1 MYLFY
6 LSKNENISPYTV
18 EITSTK
24 NNIEKTIHD
33 NGEGIL
39 VDSSNTDCGTIDYES
54 KQVVIKSGVFTDIV
68 SGSGIQSLPLTISY
82 INSYV
87 KNYDDTLVIYIDS
100 REVFTDRFRDI
111 SVIKELFKYILP
123 TGYRVVFRKRQKI
136 DSVGMPTY
144 AANEVH
150 SVASSYNYS
159 LNASPN
165 VVSIRGKVDGSD
177 VEEDISEFMA
187 VRQDIGTIS
196 LEQRVLGTV
205 SNSQVLS
212 AIGEEVQESN
222 SQEEETQEEQ
232 QVEEQED

>member
-18 EITSTK
+18 EITSTVD
-24 NNIEKTIHD
+24 NKTIHD
-33 NGEGIL
+33 NGDGIL

-54 KQVVIKSGVFTDIV
+54 RQVVIKSEVFTDIV
-68 SGSGIQSLPLTISY
+68 SGIGIQSLPLTISY

-136 DSVGMPTY
+136 DSVGIPTY
-144 AANEVH
+144 AENEVH

-159 LNASPN
+159 LNSSTN
-165 VVSIRGKVDGSD
+165 VVSIGGKVDGSD
-177 VEEDISEFMA
+177 TEEDISEVMA
-187 VRQDIGTIS
+187 VRQDLDTTD

-212 AIGEEVQESN
+212 AIGEEVQDSN

-232 QVEEQED
+232 QV